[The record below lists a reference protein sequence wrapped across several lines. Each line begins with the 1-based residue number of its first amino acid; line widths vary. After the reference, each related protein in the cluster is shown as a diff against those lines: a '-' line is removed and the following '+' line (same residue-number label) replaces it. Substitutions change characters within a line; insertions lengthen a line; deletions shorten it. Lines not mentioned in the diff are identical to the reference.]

1 MKPEIPIEQLLRWRL
16 AEAEADA
23 PPAPSAARLLAL
35 ARPWWETWPEQFQS
49 MVERLGRI
57 QVAYGHA
64 MAEPGPSRTGHP
76 VPALL
81 IRTPEELETSVR
93 VLYLNIR
100 EGRLRFRF
108 QVDAAFGQEQHSL
121 EVTFICNKS
130 QRPVV
135 SANASLSV
143 DNEYRID
150 TELPEEIAR
159 AWTPLKVTDQM
170 PFRLILRTE
179 PHGG

>member
-1 MKPEIPIEQLLRWRL
+1 MKPEIPIGQLLRWRL

-23 PPAPSAARLLAL
+23 PAAPRAARLIAL
-35 ARPWWETWPEQFQS
+35 ARPWWEFWPEQFQS

-57 QVAYGHA
+57 QVAYAHA
-64 MAEPGPSRTGHP
+64 MAEPGPSRVGHP
-76 VPALL
+76 VLALL
-81 IRTPEELETSVR
+81 IRTTQELETSVR

-108 QVDAAFGQEQHSL
+108 QVDAPFVQEQNSL
-121 EVTFICNKS
+121 DVTFVCNES
-130 QRPVV
+130 QRPVL
-135 SANASLSV
+135 STNASLSV

-150 TELPEEIAR
+150 AELPEEIAR
-159 AWTPLKVTDQM
+159 VWTPLKVTDPM

-179 PHGG
+179 MHRG